1 MGCKST
7 TVLTRDQAER
17 WCVEAMLEDASL
29 KRRLRSE
36 VVLMSNEDLE
46 CKLEELN
53 DAKFSG
59 GGFDNY
65 SIEG

>member
-1 MGCKST
+1 MGWKST
-7 TVLTRDQAER
+7 IVLTRDQAECL
-17 WCVEAMLEDASL
+17 CVEAMLEDASL
-29 KRRLRSE
+29 KRRLRSA
-36 VVLMSNEDLE
+36 VLLMSNEDLE
-46 CKLEELN
+46 AKLEELN